1 MKFGLQ
7 KCATLVMRRGE
18 KIEDEGIRM
27 PDGQLIKDLGEESYK
42 YLGIEADKMKMEN
55 MKEKV
60 RKEYYR
66 QIRKVLD

>member
-27 PDGQLIKDLGEESYK
+27 PDGQLIKDLGKESYK